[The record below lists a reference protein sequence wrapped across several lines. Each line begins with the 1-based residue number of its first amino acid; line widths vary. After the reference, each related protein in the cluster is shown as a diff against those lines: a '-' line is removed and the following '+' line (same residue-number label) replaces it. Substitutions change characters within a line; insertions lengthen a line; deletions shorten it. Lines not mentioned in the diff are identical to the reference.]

1 MNRFLSN
8 SIMVTLVLVML
19 TGMIYAI
26 SEDVYTLNKWSDLT
40 KSLSQIYVTIAL
52 GYAALVAAIVT
63 TLKHAGKFAQHK
75 KDFFGMITAFIYFIV
90 MSLWLYMGSFSYAL
104 SWVNIIPFLAS
115 IWTFIYLSSH
125 FLRVVSEMLNI
136 ER

>member
-1 MNRFLSN
+1 MNRFLST
-8 SIMVTLVLVML
+8 SIMIILVVVMI

-26 SEDVYTLNKWSDLT
+26 SEDVYTLSKWSDLT

-52 GYAALVAAIVT
+52 GYAAFVAAIAA

-75 KDFFGMITAFIYFIV
+75 KDLFGMITAFIYFIV
-90 MSLWLYMGSFSYAL
+90 MSLWLYMGSFSYVL

-115 IWTFIYLSSH
+115 IWTFIFLSSH

-136 ER
+136 TD